1 MSWSECSQCILA
13 KFWFIG
19 VQKMFNQYE
28 GACVNLKLSVGTK
41 RPQSWK
47 ASSSVRDT
55 SSLASSSELMSS
67 MQVSSW
73 FRRCRRNIL
82 DFEPWDAELLLLS
95 DLRRG
100 LCVTRS
106 MFETKK
112 KSSSDVWCCVFPQA
126 QEGFFFSSDHRYAI
140 MSLAWICSSLVWIG

>member
-1 MSWSECSQCILA
+1 MLNQC
-13 KFWFIG
+13 
-19 VQKMFNQYE
+19 E

-41 RPQSWK
+41 RAQSWK

-100 LCVTRS
+100 LCVTGS
-106 MFETKK
+106 MFEAKK
-112 KSSSDVWCCVFPQA
+112 TALLMFGAVFSSGSGRV
-126 QEGFFFSSDHRYAI
+126 FFFSSSDHRYVLPAECGHAI
-140 MSLAWICSSLVWIG
+140 VLDLFFLSLDWLETNEAHS